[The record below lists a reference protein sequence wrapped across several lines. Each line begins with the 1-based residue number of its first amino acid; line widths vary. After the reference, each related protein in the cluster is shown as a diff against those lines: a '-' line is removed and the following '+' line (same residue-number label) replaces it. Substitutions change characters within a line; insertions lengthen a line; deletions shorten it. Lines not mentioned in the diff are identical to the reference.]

1 MYKVFDSVGQF
12 LRSFPIYEQA
22 MTFKIANGRMDW
34 NIQQIKRQ
42 VTDRQK
48 RAVHF
53 IEVWLKIKFNG
64 SINNFYDVSNFL
76 NDYLNE
82 AKSIAEDAY
91 TSYYSQYDY

>member
-1 MYKVFDSVGQF
+1 MYRVFDSVGQF
-12 LRSFPIYEQA
+12 LRSFPTYKQA
-22 MTFKIANGRMDW
+22 MIFKIANGRMDW

-48 RAVHF
+48 RAVYF
-53 IEVWLKIKFNG
+53 VETWLKVKFNG
-64 SINNFYDVSNFL
+64 NINNFYDVSNFL

-91 TSYYSQYDY
+91 TGYYSQYDY